1 MKLRIRHNSIRL
13 RLTQTEVAQLR
24 DAGTVEEHIE
34 FTQGQRLTYRI
45 HSAADQETLTADY
58 RDGNILLMAPKPMV
72 AAWADSSQV
81 GMEST
86 GPLRL
91 MIEKDFR
98 CIDPA
103 DPEDNVDTFPNPTC
117 PQK

>member
-13 RLTQTEVAQLR
+13 RLTQSEVAQLR

-34 FTQGQRLTYRI
+34 FAGGQRLSYRI
-45 HSAADQETLTADY
+45 QSAADQEVLTADY
-58 RDGNILLMAPKPMV
+58 REGTILLTVPKLMV
-72 AAWADSSQV
+72 AVWADSSQV
-81 GMEST
+81 GMGSS
-86 GPLRL
+86 GRLRL

-103 DPEDNVDTFPNPTC
+103 DPEDNLDTFPNPPC
-117 PQK
+117 R

>member
-13 RLTQTEVAQLR
+13 RLTQSEVAQLR
-24 DAGTVEEHIE
+24 DAGAVEEYIE
-34 FTQGQRLTYRI
+34 FEQGQRLTYLI
-45 HSAADQETLTADY
+45 QSAADMESLTAEY
-58 RDGNILLMAPKPMV
+58 RDGNILLTVPKLMV
-72 AAWADSSQV
+72 AAWADSAQV

-117 PQK
+117 L